1 MLTAINRH
9 THTQTHSR
17 FILGLQHAHCDNLSC
32 VFHNR
37 LLVLHCLPIVCISHP
52 AAMWWWHIC
61 IRIPHHVRKY
71 FLCTPSTSVF
81 ICLICV
87 SLNKSKSLKSSPS
100 PFPKHTS
107 PLPATSSA
115 SAVPECPLILP
126 GCHGDSNGECQHGRR
141 WGLGCCPIS
150 SPRPA
155 HWIVLRSLTPGG
167 GVENWRKG
175 GYWRKL
181 LSNPSC

>member
-37 LLVLHCLPIVCISHP
+37 PLVLHCLPIVCISHP

-87 SLNKSKSLKSSPS
+87 SLIKNLSSPPPAPFQNTPLLCLLPPQPQLSQNALSSS
-100 PFPKHTS
+100 PVAMET
-107 PLPATSSA
+107 ATGSA
-115 SAVPECPLILP
+115 SMAGGGGWVAVPS
-126 GCHGDSNGECQHGRR
+126 HHQ
-141 WGLGCCPIS
+141 GL
-150 SPRPA
+150 
-155 HWIVLRSLTPGG
+155 LTGSFYGP
-167 GVENWRKG
+167 
-175 GYWRKL
+175 
-181 LSNPSC
+181 